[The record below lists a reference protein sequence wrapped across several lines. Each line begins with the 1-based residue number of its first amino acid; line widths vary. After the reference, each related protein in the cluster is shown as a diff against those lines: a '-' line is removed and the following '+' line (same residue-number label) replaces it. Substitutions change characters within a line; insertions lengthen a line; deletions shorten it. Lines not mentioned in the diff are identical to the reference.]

1 VPLYRQD
8 LPRPVIRRI
17 PPNVRFP
24 VMDSLLQLLKE
35 RGRATTAEL
44 SRLTGKSEKEVE
56 SAIRKFEAERVI
68 LGYQAIL
75 DPDKTGNGGVR
86 AVIEVRITPER
97 DGGFDRIAA
106 RVARYPE
113 VVSCQLMSGGYDLLI
128 VVEGKDLRQVA
139 SFVAEKLST
148 IQGVIST
155 ATHFQLKTYKEAGVL
170 FLADEKAERLSV
182 SP

>member
-1 VPLYRQD
+1 
-8 LPRPVIRRI
+8 
-17 PPNVRFP
+17 
-24 VMDSLLQLLKE
+24 MDPLLQILKE
-35 RGRATTAEL
+35 RGRLPAAEL
-44 SRLTGKSEKEVE
+44 AKLTGKSESEVE
-56 SAIRKFEAERVI
+56 KAVRRFESDRVI

-75 DPDKTGNGGVR
+75 DSDKTGHGGVR
-86 AVIEVRITPER
+86 AVIEVKITPER

-128 VVEGKDLRQVA
+128 VVEGSDLKRVA
-139 SFVAEKLST
+139 GFVAEKLST

-170 FLADEKAERLSV
+170 FLQDDKAERLSI

>member
-1 VPLYRQD
+1 
-8 LPRPVIRRI
+8 
-17 PPNVRFP
+17 
-24 VMDSLLQLLKE
+24 MDALLQILKE
-35 RGRATTAEL
+35 KGRATPAEL
-44 SRLTGKSEKEVE
+44 ARLTGQTEKE
-56 SAIRKFEAERVI
+56 IEAALKKYEADRVI
-68 LGYQAIL
+68 LGYRAVL
-75 DPDKTGNGGVR
+75 DPDKTGHGGVR

-128 VVEGKDLRQVA
+128 TVEGPDLKQVA
-139 SFVAEKLST
+139 TFVAEKLST
-148 IQGVIST
+148 IQGVVST

-170 FLADEKAERLSV
+170 FLEDERAERLSV

>member
-1 VPLYRQD
+1 
-8 LPRPVIRRI
+8 
-17 PPNVRFP
+17 
-24 VMDSLLQLLKE
+24 MDPLLQILKE
-35 RGRATTAEL
+35 RGRLPTAEL
-44 SRLTGKSEKEVE
+44 AKLTGKSEAEVE
-56 SAIRKFEAERVI
+56 KAVRRFESDRVI

-75 DPDKTGNGGVR
+75 DSDKTGHGGVR
-86 AVIEVRITPER
+86 AVIEVKITPER
-97 DGGFDRIAA
+97 DGGFNRIAA

-128 VVEGKDLRQVA
+128 VVEGSDLKRVA
-139 SFVAEKLST
+139 GFVAEKLST

-170 FLADEKAERLSV
+170 FLQDDKAERLSI

>member
-1 VPLYRQD
+1 V
-8 LPRPVIRRI
+8 
-17 PPNVRFP
+17 
-24 VMDSLLQLLKE
+24 E
-35 RGRATTAEL
+35 EL
-44 SRLTGKSEKEVE
+44 ARLTGKTAQEVQ
-56 SAIRKFEAERVI
+56 AALKKYEADRVI
-68 LGYQAIL
+68 LGYRAVL
-75 DPDKTGNGGVR
+75 DPDRIGHGGVR

-128 VVEGKDLRQVA
+128 TVEGPDLKQVA

-155 ATHFQLKTYKEAGVL
+155 ATHFQLKTYKEAGVM
-170 FLADEKAERLSV
+170 FLEDERAERLAV

>member
-1 VPLYRQD
+1 V
-8 LPRPVIRRI
+8 
-17 PPNVRFP
+17 
-24 VMDSLLQLLKE
+24 E
-35 RGRATTAEL
+35 EL
-44 SRLTGKSEKEVE
+44 ARLTGKTAQEVQ
-56 SAIRKFEAERVI
+56 AALKKYEADRVI
-68 LGYQAIL
+68 LGYRAVL
-75 DPDKTGNGGVR
+75 DPDRIGHGGVR

-128 VVEGKDLRQVA
+128 TVEGPDLKQVA
-139 SFVAEKLST
+139 TFVAEKLST

-155 ATHFQLKTYKEAGVL
+155 ATHFQLKTYKEAGVM
-170 FLADEKAERLSV
+170 FLEDERAERLAV

>member
-1 VPLYRQD
+1 
-8 LPRPVIRRI
+8 
-17 PPNVRFP
+17 
-24 VMDSLLQLLKE
+24 MDPLLQILKE
-35 RGRATTAEL
+35 RGRLPTAEL
-44 SRLTGKSEKEVE
+44 AKLTGKSEAEVE
-56 SAIRKFEAERVI
+56 KAMRRFESDRVI

-75 DPDKTGNGGVR
+75 DSDKTGHGGVR
-86 AVIEVRITPER
+86 AVIEVKITPER

-128 VVEGKDLRQVA
+128 VVEGSDLKRVA
-139 SFVAEKLST
+139 GFVAEKLST

-170 FLADEKAERLSV
+170 FLQDDRAERLSI

>member
-1 VPLYRQD
+1 
-8 LPRPVIRRI
+8 
-17 PPNVRFP
+17 
-24 VMDSLLQLLKE
+24 MDALLQILKE
-35 RGRATTAEL
+35 KGRATSAEL
-44 SRLTGKSEKEVE
+44 ARLTGQTEKE
-56 SAIRKFEAERVI
+56 IEAALKKYEADRVI
-68 LGYQAIL
+68 LGYQAVL
-75 DPDKTGNGGVR
+75 DLDKTGHAGVR

-128 VVEGKDLRQVA
+128 TVEGPDLKQVA
-139 SFVAEKLST
+139 TFVAEKLST

-170 FLADEKAERLSV
+170 FLEDERAERLAV

>member
-1 VPLYRQD
+1 
-8 LPRPVIRRI
+8 
-17 PPNVRFP
+17 
-24 VMDSLLQLLKE
+24 MDPLLQILKE
-35 RGRATTAEL
+35 RGRLSSAEL
-44 SRLTGKSEKEVE
+44 GKLTGKTEGDVQKALE
-56 SAIRKFEAERVI
+56 RYEADRVI

-75 DPDKTGNGGVR
+75 DADKTGHGGVR
-86 AVIEVRITPER
+86 AVIEVKITPER
-97 DGGFDRIAA
+97 EGGFDRIAA

-128 VVEGKDLRQVA
+128 VVEGPDLKRVA
-139 SFVAEKLST
+139 GFVAEKLST

-170 FLADEKAERLSV
+170 FLADEPAERLSV

>member
-1 VPLYRQD
+1 
-8 LPRPVIRRI
+8 
-17 PPNVRFP
+17 
-24 VMDSLLQLLKE
+24 MDALLQLLKE
-35 RGRATTAEL
+35 KGRANAAEL
-44 SRLTGKSEKEVE
+44 ARLTGRTEKEVE
-56 SAIRKFEAERVI
+56 AALKKYEADRVI
-68 LGYQAIL
+68 LGYRGIL

-128 VVEGKDLRQVA
+128 TVEGPDLRQVA
-139 SFVAEKLST
+139 TFVAEKLST
-148 IQGVIST
+148 IQGVVST

-170 FLADEKAERLSV
+170 FLEDERAERLAV

>member
-1 VPLYRQD
+1 
-8 LPRPVIRRI
+8 
-17 PPNVRFP
+17 
-24 VMDSLLQLLKE
+24 MDALLQLLKE
-35 RGRATTAEL
+35 KGRATAAEL
-44 SRLTGKSEKEVE
+44 ARLTGRTEKEIE
-56 SAIRKFEAERVI
+56 SALKKYEADRVI
-68 LGYQAIL
+68 LGYRAIL

-128 VVEGKDLRQVA
+128 TVEGPDLKQVA
-139 SFVAEKLST
+139 TFVAEKLST
-148 IQGVIST
+148 LQGVVST

-170 FLADEKAERLSV
+170 FLEDERAERLAV

>member
-1 VPLYRQD
+1 
-8 LPRPVIRRI
+8 
-17 PPNVRFP
+17 
-24 VMDSLLQLLKE
+24 MDALLQILKE
-35 RGRATTAEL
+35 KGRATPAEL
-44 SRLTGKSEKEVE
+44 ARLTGQSEKE
-56 SAIRKFEAERVI
+56 IEAALKKYEADRVI
-68 LGYQAIL
+68 LGYRAVL
-75 DPDKTGNGGVR
+75 DPDKTGHGGVR

-128 VVEGKDLRQVA
+128 TVEGPDLKQVA
-139 SFVAEKLST
+139 TFVAEKLST
-148 IQGVIST
+148 IQGVVST

-170 FLADEKAERLSV
+170 FLEDERAERPAA

>member
-1 VPLYRQD
+1 
-8 LPRPVIRRI
+8 
-17 PPNVRFP
+17 
-24 VMDSLLQLLKE
+24 MDPLLQILKE
-35 RGRATTAEL
+35 RGRLSNAEL
-44 SRLTGKSEKEVE
+44 AKVTGQTEKEVE
-56 SAIRKFEAERVI
+56 KALQRYEADRVI

-75 DPDKTGNGGVR
+75 DADKTGHGGVR

-128 VVEGKDLRQVA
+128 VVEGPDLKRVA

-170 FLADEKAERLSV
+170 LLHD
-182 SP
+182 

>member
-1 VPLYRQD
+1 
-8 LPRPVIRRI
+8 
-17 PPNVRFP
+17 
-24 VMDSLLQLLKE
+24 MDALLQILKE
-35 RGRATTAEL
+35 KGRATPAEL
-44 SRLTGKSEKEVE
+44 ARLTGQTEKEIE
-56 SAIRKFEAERVI
+56 TALKKYEADRVI
-68 LGYQAIL
+68 LGYRAVL
-75 DPDKTGNGGVR
+75 DPDKTGHGGVR

-128 VVEGKDLRQVA
+128 TVEGPDLKQVA
-139 SFVAEKLST
+139 TFVAEKLST
-148 IQGVIST
+148 IQGVVST

-170 FLADEKAERLSV
+170 FLEDERAERLSV

>member
-1 VPLYRQD
+1 
-8 LPRPVIRRI
+8 
-17 PPNVRFP
+17 
-24 VMDSLLQLLKE
+24 MDALLQILKE
-35 RGRATTAEL
+35 KGRATPAEL
-44 SRLTGKSEKEVE
+44 ARLTGKGEKEIE
-56 SAIRKFEAERVI
+56 AALKKYEAERVI
-68 LGYQAIL
+68 LGYRAIL

-128 VVEGKDLRQVA
+128 VVEGPDLKQVA
-139 SFVAEKLST
+139 TFVAEKLST

-170 FLADEKAERLSV
+170 FLEDERAERLAV

>member
-1 VPLYRQD
+1 
-8 LPRPVIRRI
+8 
-17 PPNVRFP
+17 
-24 VMDSLLQLLKE
+24 MDPLLQILKE
-35 RGRATTAEL
+35 RGRLPTVEL
-44 SRLTGKSEKEVE
+44 AKLTGKSESEVE
-56 SAIRKFEAERVI
+56 KAVRRFESDRVI

-75 DPDKTGNGGVR
+75 DSDKTGHGGVR
-86 AVIEVRITPER
+86 AVIEVKITPER

-128 VVEGKDLRQVA
+128 EVEGSDLKRVA
-139 SFVAEKLST
+139 VFVAEKLST

-170 FLADEKAERLSV
+170 FLQDDKAERLSI

>member
-1 VPLYRQD
+1 
-8 LPRPVIRRI
+8 
-17 PPNVRFP
+17 
-24 VMDSLLQLLKE
+24 MDALLQILKE
-35 RGRATTAEL
+35 KGRATSAEL
-44 SRLTGKSEKEVE
+44 ARLTGKTEKEIEAALKKYE
-56 SAIRKFEAERVI
+56 SDRVI
-68 LGYQAIL
+68 LGYRAVL

-128 VVEGKDLRQVA
+128 TVEGPDLKQVA
-139 SFVAEKLST
+139 TFVAEKLST

-170 FLADEKAERLSV
+170 FLEDERVERLAV

>member
-1 VPLYRQD
+1 
-8 LPRPVIRRI
+8 
-17 PPNVRFP
+17 
-24 VMDSLLQLLKE
+24 MDALLQILKE
-35 RGRATTAEL
+35 KGRASVEEL
-44 SRLTGKSEKEVE
+44 ARLTGKTIQEVE
-56 SAIRKFEAERVI
+56 AALKKYEADRVI
-68 LGYQAIL
+68 LGYRAVL
-75 DPDKTGNGGVR
+75 DPDRIGHGGVR

-128 VVEGKDLRQVA
+128 TVEGPDLKQVA
-139 SFVAEKLST
+139 TFVAEKLST

-155 ATHFQLKTYKEAGVL
+155 ATHFQLKTYKEAGVI
-170 FLADEKAERLSV
+170 FLEDERAERLAV

>member
-1 VPLYRQD
+1 
-8 LPRPVIRRI
+8 
-17 PPNVRFP
+17 
-24 VMDSLLQLLKE
+24 MDPLLQILKE
-35 RGRATTAEL
+35 RGRLSTAEL
-44 SRLTGKSEKEVE
+44 AKLTGQTEAQVEKILKRYETD
-56 SAIRKFEAERVI
+56 RVI

-75 DPDKTGNGGVR
+75 DSDKTGHGGVR
-86 AVIEVRITPER
+86 AVIEVKITPER

-128 VVEGKDLRQVA
+128 VVEGSDLKRVA
-139 SFVAEKLST
+139 GFVAEKLST

-170 FLADEKAERLSV
+170 FLQDDPAERLSV

>member
-1 VPLYRQD
+1 
-8 LPRPVIRRI
+8 
-17 PPNVRFP
+17 
-24 VMDSLLQLLKE
+24 MDPLLQILKE
-35 RGRATTAEL
+35 RGRLPTAEL
-44 SRLTGKSEKEVE
+44 AKLTGKSESEVE
-56 SAIRKFEAERVI
+56 KVVRRFESDRVI

-75 DPDKTGNGGVR
+75 DSDKTGHGGVR
-86 AVIEVRITPER
+86 AVIEVKITPER

-128 VVEGKDLRQVA
+128 VVEGSDLKRVA
-139 SFVAEKLST
+139 GFVAEKLST

-170 FLADEKAERLSV
+170 FLQDDKAERLSI

>member
-1 VPLYRQD
+1 
-8 LPRPVIRRI
+8 
-17 PPNVRFP
+17 
-24 VMDSLLQLLKE
+24 MDPLLQILKE
-35 RGRATTAEL
+35 RGRLPTAEL
-44 SRLTGKSEKEVE
+44 AKLTGKSEAEVE
-56 SAIRKFEAERVI
+56 KALRRFESDRVI

-75 DPDKTGNGGVR
+75 DSDKTGHGGVR
-86 AVIEVRITPER
+86 AVIEVKITPER

-128 VVEGKDLRQVA
+128 VVEGPDLKRVA
-139 SFVAEKLST
+139 GFVAEKLST

-155 ATHFQLKTYKEAGVL
+155 ATHFQLKTYKAAGVL
-170 FLADEKAERLSV
+170 FLQDDKAERLSI

>member
-1 VPLYRQD
+1 
-8 LPRPVIRRI
+8 
-17 PPNVRFP
+17 
-24 VMDSLLQLLKE
+24 MDPLLQILKE
-35 RGRATTAEL
+35 RGRL
-44 SRLTGKSEKEVE
+44 SNAQLSKITGQTEKEVE
-56 SAIRKFEAERVI
+56 KALQRFEADRVI

-75 DPDKTGNGGVR
+75 DSDTTGHGGVR

-128 VVEGKDLRQVA
+128 MVEGPDLKRVA

-170 FLADEKAERLSV
+170 FLQDEKAERLSV

>member
-1 VPLYRQD
+1 
-8 LPRPVIRRI
+8 
-17 PPNVRFP
+17 
-24 VMDSLLQLLKE
+24 MDALLQLLKE
-35 RGRATTAEL
+35 KGRATATEL
-44 SRLTGKSEKEVE
+44 ARLTGRTEKEIE
-56 SAIRKFEAERVI
+56 SALKKYEADRVI
-68 LGYQAIL
+68 LGYRAIL
-75 DPDKTGNGGVR
+75 DPDKMGNGGVR

-128 VVEGKDLRQVA
+128 TVEGPDLKQVA
-139 SFVAEKLST
+139 TFVAEKLST
-148 IQGVIST
+148 LQGGVST

-170 FLADEKAERLSV
+170 FLEDERAERLAV

>member
-1 VPLYRQD
+1 
-8 LPRPVIRRI
+8 
-17 PPNVRFP
+17 
-24 VMDSLLQLLKE
+24 MDPLLQILKE
-35 RGRATTAEL
+35 RGRLPTSEL
-44 SRLTGKSEKEVE
+44 AKLTGRSESEVE
-56 SAIRKFEAERVI
+56 KAVRRFESDRVI

-75 DPDKTGNGGVR
+75 DSDKTGHGGVR
-86 AVIEVRITPER
+86 AVIEVKITPER

-128 VVEGKDLRQVA
+128 VVEGSDLKRVA
-139 SFVAEKLST
+139 GFVAEKLST

-170 FLADEKAERLSV
+170 FLQDDKAERLSI

>member
-1 VPLYRQD
+1 
-8 LPRPVIRRI
+8 
-17 PPNVRFP
+17 
-24 VMDSLLQLLKE
+24 MDALLQILKE
-35 RGRATTAEL
+35 KGRATPAEL
-44 SRLTGKSEKEVE
+44 ARLTGQTEKE
-56 SAIRKFEAERVI
+56 IEAALKKYEADRVI
-68 LGYQAIL
+68 LGYRAIL

-128 VVEGKDLRQVA
+128 TVEGPDLRQVA
-139 SFVAEKLST
+139 TFVAEKLST

-170 FLADEKAERLSV
+170 FLEDERAERLAV

>member
-1 VPLYRQD
+1 
-8 LPRPVIRRI
+8 
-17 PPNVRFP
+17 
-24 VMDSLLQLLKE
+24 MDALLQILKE
-35 RGRATTAEL
+35 KGRAPVPEL
-44 SRLTGKSEKEVE
+44 ARLTGKTEKEVE
-56 SAIRKFEAERVI
+56 SALKKYESERVI
-68 LGYQAIL
+68 LGYRAVL
-75 DPDKTGNGGVR
+75 DPDKTGHGGVR

-128 VVEGKDLRQVA
+128 TVEGPDLKQVA
-139 SFVAEKLST
+139 TFVAEKLST

-170 FLADEKAERLSV
+170 FLEDERTERLAV

>member
-1 VPLYRQD
+1 
-8 LPRPVIRRI
+8 
-17 PPNVRFP
+17 
-24 VMDSLLQLLKE
+24 MDALLQLLKE
-35 RGRATTAEL
+35 KGRATATEL
-44 SRLTGKSEKEVE
+44 ARLTGRTEKEIE
-56 SAIRKFEAERVI
+56 SALKKYEADRVI
-68 LGYQAIL
+68 LGYRAIL

-128 VVEGKDLRQVA
+128 TVEGPDLKQVA
-139 SFVAEKLST
+139 TFVAEKLST
-148 IQGVIST
+148 LQGVVST

-170 FLADEKAERLSV
+170 FLEDERAERLAV

>member
-1 VPLYRQD
+1 
-8 LPRPVIRRI
+8 
-17 PPNVRFP
+17 
-24 VMDSLLQLLKE
+24 MDALLQILKE
-35 RGRATTAEL
+35 KGRATPAEL
-44 SRLTGKSEKEVE
+44 ARLTGQSEKE
-56 SAIRKFEAERVI
+56 IEAALKKYEADRVI
-68 LGYQAIL
+68 LGYRAVL
-75 DPDKTGNGGVR
+75 DPDKTGHGGVR

-128 VVEGKDLRQVA
+128 TVEGPDLKQVA
-139 SFVAEKLST
+139 TFVAEKLST
-148 IQGVIST
+148 IQGVVST

-170 FLADEKAERLSV
+170 FLEDERAERLSV

>member
-1 VPLYRQD
+1 
-8 LPRPVIRRI
+8 
-17 PPNVRFP
+17 
-24 VMDSLLQLLKE
+24 MDPLLQILKE
-35 RGRATTAEL
+35 RGRLPTVEL
-44 SRLTGKSEKEVE
+44 AKLTGKSESEVE
-56 SAIRKFEAERVI
+56 KAVRRFESDRVI

-75 DPDKTGNGGVR
+75 DSDKTGHGGVR
-86 AVIEVRITPER
+86 AVIEVKITPER

-128 VVEGKDLRQVA
+128 VVEGSDLKRVA
-139 SFVAEKLST
+139 GFVAEKLST

-170 FLADEKAERLSV
+170 FLQDDKAERLSI

>member
-1 VPLYRQD
+1 
-8 LPRPVIRRI
+8 
-17 PPNVRFP
+17 
-24 VMDSLLQLLKE
+24 MDALLQILKE
-35 RGRATTAEL
+35 KGRATPAEL
-44 SRLTGKSEKEVE
+44 ARLTGQSEKE
-56 SAIRKFEAERVI
+56 IEAALKKYEADRVI
-68 LGYQAIL
+68 LGYRAVL
-75 DPDKTGNGGVR
+75 DPDKTGHGGVR

-128 VVEGKDLRQVA
+128 TVEGPDLKRVA
-139 SFVAEKLST
+139 TFVAEKLST
-148 IQGVIST
+148 IQGVVST

-170 FLADEKAERLSV
+170 FLEDERAERLSV